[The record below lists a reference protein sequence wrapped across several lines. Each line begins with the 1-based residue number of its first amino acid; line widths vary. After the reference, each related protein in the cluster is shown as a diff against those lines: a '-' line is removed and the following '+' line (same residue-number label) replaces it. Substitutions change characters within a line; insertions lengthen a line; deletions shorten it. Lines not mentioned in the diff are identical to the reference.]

1 MSSRSST
8 TTRRMTSSPWTSG
21 AEGPLGLR
29 CLSVGRRGQC
39 PATVRL
45 PPTPPLFAGPNCPSA
60 LFPLTFLAPTSLCH
74 GTVARAHVTSS
85 RPVWCLPL
93 SHPTWGLFG
102 SGHSPNGRRGIAVQH
117 YTPLGAANA
126 VRMVCTLPSF
136 PLSDPFRCKIA
147 EDHPPRLCLGG
158 ASPNLRP
165 SQSLSR
171 AILTLSTPIH

>member
-21 AEGPLGLR
+21 AEGPLGLC
-29 CLSVGRRGQC
+29 CLSVGHRRLR
-39 PATVRL
+39 PFSPDRTVRL
-45 PPTPPLFAGPNCPSA
+45 PYFLSPFSPRPPSA
-60 LFPLTFLAPTSLCH
+60 TGLSLVPMSPLLDQSGAFRCRT
-74 GTVARAHVTSS
+74 
-85 RPVWCLPL
+85 RP
-93 SHPTWGLFG
+93 WGPFR
-102 SGHSPNGRRGIAVQH
+102 SGHSPNGRRDVAVQH

-171 AILTLSTPIH
+171 AILTLSPPIHCIASAT